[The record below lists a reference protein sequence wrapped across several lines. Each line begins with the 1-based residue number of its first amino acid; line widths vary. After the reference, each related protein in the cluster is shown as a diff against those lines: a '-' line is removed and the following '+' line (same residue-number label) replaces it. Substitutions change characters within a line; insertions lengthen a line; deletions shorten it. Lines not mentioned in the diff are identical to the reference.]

1 MPETPRDPAPSTID
15 IPDLSLRER
24 WRRWRW
30 SLTGRLLEAVLRVA
44 QSHPALWRWLARGY
58 RPAFDR
64 FAVANARAVCALAA
78 LEVPAYREFLAGG
91 VPPAARR
98 AAGAGPGRLGARGR
112 GLGPGRPSGSR
123 PDALS
128 GFPETDKENY
138 ISVYDAASRCWGG
151 RLPDRGVVI
160 DESAGSSGRPF
171 NWPRSERE
179 LRAVHRDVAGY
190 TSLVFPMRRSFVIN
204 AYSMGA
210 WATGTTTGNAMA
222 RIAMVKNTGPDLD
235 KIADT
240 LHAFGPDFDYLVT
253 AYPPFLKHLRD
264 RLDRDGFPWARY
276 RIFATC
282 GGEGMTEALRGYLEE
297 RFLRVR
303 SAYGA
308 SDLTI
313 GMGAETRFTVWLRQ
327 RLQTDEALRVA
338 VLGEGEQRLPM
349 VFQYNPLA
357 TYLETNARRELLCTM
372 TSRDVLQP
380 RLRYN
385 VGDEALLL
393 SYPRIL
399 ELVRGDPTRW
409 ADCQAALAT
418 ERMTLPLL
426 LLFGRRDS
434 TVSYLGAN
442 LYPQD
447 IEYGLYAGNPYAA
460 EISRFCLAL
469 VENPDLETRPV
480 VHIEVRRALSEPA
493 RGELGE
499 ACRAGVLRH
508 LATVSRDFA
517 QSLTEDPSAG
527 ELRVELHDPGA
538 GPFADAKKIKN
549 VYLMG

>member
-1 MPETPRDPAPSTID
+1 MSETLRHPAPSTID
-15 IPDLSLRER
+15 NSGLTLRER
-24 WRRWRW
+24 WRWGR
-30 SLTGRLLEAVLRVA
+30 LTVSGRLLGAVLRIVQA
-44 QSHPALWRWLARGY
+44 HPALWRRLARGY
-58 RPAFDR
+58 RPALDR
-64 FAVANARAVCALAA
+64 FAEANARAVCALAA
-78 LEVPAYREFLAGG
+78 LEVPAYRELLKAGRAG
-91 VPPAARR
+91 AHRSGARR
-98 AAGAGPGRLGARGR
+98 RLR
-112 GLGPGRPSGSR
+112 
-123 PDALS
+123 D
-128 GFPETDKENY
+128 FPETDKENY
-138 ISVYDAASRCWGG
+138 VAVHDAASRCWGG
-151 RLPDRGVVI
+151 RLPDRGVVV

-179 LRAVHRDVAGY
+179 LRAVHRDIAGY
-190 TSLVFPMRRSFVIN
+190 TSLVFPMRRPFVIN

-222 RIAMVKNTGPDLD
+222 RIAVVKNTGPDLD
-235 KIADT
+235 KIVDT
-240 LHAFGPDFDYLVT
+240 LHEFGPDFDYLVT

-264 RLDRDGFPWARY
+264 RLDTDGFPWARY
-276 RIFATC
+276 RISATC

-297 RFLRVR
+297 RFRRVR

-327 RLQTDEALRVA
+327 RLQTDPALRVA
-338 VLGEGEQRLPM
+338 VLGEDEQRLPM

-357 TYLETNARRELLCTM
+357 TYLETNRRRELLCTM

-399 ELVRGDPTRW
+399 ELVRTDPARW
-409 ADCQAALAT
+409 AACQAALAT
-418 ERMTLPLL
+418 ERMTLPVL

-447 IEYGLYAGNPYAA
+447 VEYGLYTGNPYAG
-460 EISRFCLAL
+460 EIGRFCLAL
-469 VENPDLETRPV
+469 VEGPDLETRPV
-480 VHIEVRRALSEPA
+480 VHIELRRALSEPA
-493 RGELGE
+493 RDELGA
-499 ACRAGVLRH
+499 ACRTGVLRH
-508 LATVSRDFA
+508 LAEVSRDFA
-517 QSLTEDPSAG
+517 QSLTEDPSAA

-538 GPFADAKKIKN
+538 GPFAGARAGAGAGKIKN
-549 VYLMG
+549 VYLVG